1 VVEATTIK
9 LPEEIFDP
17 DKLYLTK
24 AQIIRIGDKLIARW
38 KKNETANYKM
48 IIITK
53 AAQFLV
59 KRYKDKEIE
68 TYYRHFWRESFEI
81 MQENARAGDP
91 ALKILKQVRDAPQK
105 QEKQ

>member
-1 VVEATTIK
+1 VLEATAIK

-38 KKNETANYKM
+38 KENETANCKM

-53 AAQFLV
+53 ATQFLV

-68 TYYRHFWRESFEI
+68 SYYATFG
-81 MQENARAGDP
+81 AK
-91 ALKILKQVRDAPQK
+91 L
-105 QEKQ
+105 